1 MNGNPVVF
9 DTNPALKRDE
19 KMAVFDVLPSNFFS
33 VLVSTNREIYVEA
46 LLLLHQMF
54 QFELNIRVDDY
65 LSALISLQEDKDF
78 TPEED
83 DEITEGSLTFSGKAR
98 LILGRFIKTGWVEK
112 EFLDGSFIEIIT
124 PQPYAIPVMKL
135 LSKLGAGDVQE
146 YNSLVFATYSGLKQA
161 KSGHTDQMYEAVLSA
176 KTNTEQLQYQLR
188 SLYHGIRSY
197 LRGIENQSGIN
208 DLLQNHF
215 ESYKKMS
222 DQIYHPIK
230 TMDSIHRYMVPIQ
243 NLLIDILGD
252 EALMQN
258 MCDRAMTIK
267 KYEHPEE
274 AREDI
279 VAAINYVL
287 DAYQSVGG
295 IITEID
301 RKHSTYTKSSIEK
314 IRYLMTADQTIKG
327 KLAQL
332 LKAYATSDI
341 AQQETIGAMMER
353 NINVN
358 RQEFFD
364 GKSLYHKSVRSRRM
378 DAAPLAVDPPE
389 NVSSDLM
396 GGMMEQ
402 IKNGYPISRVCAY
415 IDKLFEHGNHEIAS
429 ENLSIEEDSDFILL
443 LLAVL
448 RAGDPEVT
456 YTVELA
462 DGTVERNGYRI
473 PNMIIRKK
481 EDLHHVE

>member
-1 MNGNPVVF
+1 M
-9 DTNPALKRDE
+9 DRWTNPAKKGDD

-54 QFELNIRVDDY
+54 QFELNIKVDDY
-65 LSALISLQEDKDF
+65 ISALISLQEEKDF

-83 DEITEGSLTFSGKAR
+83 DEVAEGSLTFSGKAR

-135 LSKLGAGDVQE
+135 LGELGNGGAQE
-146 YNSLVFATYSGLKQA
+146 YNSLVFATYSALKQA
-161 KSGHTDQMYEAVLSA
+161 ESDHTDQIYEAVLSA

-222 DQIYHPIK
+222 DRIYHPIK

-243 NLLIDILGD
+243 NLLMDVLGNA
-252 EALMQN
+252 ALMQT
-258 MCDRAMTIK
+258 MCDRAMTVK
-267 KYEHPEE
+267 KYEYHEE
-274 AREDI
+274 AQEDI
-279 VAAINYVL
+279 VTAINYVL

-301 RKHSTYTKSSIEK
+301 RKHSAYTKSSIEK

-332 LKAYATSDI
+332 LKSYAASD
-341 AQQETIGAMMER
+341 ATQQETIGAMMDR

-378 DAAPLAVDPPE
+378 DTTPLEVD
-389 NVSSDLM
+389 SSEELSNDLM
-396 GGMMEQ
+396 SGMMEQ

-415 IDKLFEHGNHEIAS
+415 VDKLFAHGNSEITS
-429 ENLSIEEDSDFILL
+429 GNLTIDEDSDFILL

-448 RAGDPEVT
+448 RANEPEVT

-462 DGTVERNGYRI
+462 NGTMERNGYRI
-473 PNMIIRKK
+473 PRMIIRKK
-481 EDLHHVE
+481 EELHHVE